1 MVKKK
6 KSLALFYLVFLAA
19 LVIADQLTK
28 FLAKNYL
35 PESLPVIG
43 NIFQLTFV
51 KNFGIAFGL
60 LQGINSYM
68 IWIYIIVLGLIIYFH
83 DKFPKDRFSKTM
95 IFFLIAGLLGNL
107 IDRIAFG
114 YVIDFFDFRIW
125 PVFNLADVY
134 LNIGIIGL
142 IAKEILK
149 R

>member
-1 MVKKK
+1 MVKKN
-6 KSLALFYLVFLAA
+6 SAWFYIIFLVV

-28 FLAKNYL
+28 FFAKNYL
-35 PESLPVIG
+35 PESMPIIA
-43 NIFQLTFV
+43 NIFHLTFV

-60 LQGINSYM
+60 LQGINSYL
-68 IWIYIIVLGLIIYFH
+68 IWIYLIVLGIIIYFY
-83 DKFPKDRFSKTM
+83 DKFPKDKFSKAM
-95 IFFLIAGLLGNL
+95 LFFLIAGLLGNL

-142 IAKEILK
+142 IVKEIFK
-149 R
+149 K